1 MKIHDLIKFYFLY
14 FLVLVLLRSC
24 SMILEHILLVSA
36 YLFSIDIYDLIR
48 SPNMVRALI
57 CLELVL
63 NAVNKNYVTFSDFF
77 FYSLPIKRKYFF
89 NFCYSY
95 CSRWS
100 SYSWLSS
107 FWFIFLFILWCCNP
121 AWKIS
126 VGMVSTAG
134 DKR

>member
-1 MKIHDLIKFYFLY
+1 
-14 FLVLVLLRSC
+14 
-24 SMILEHILLVSA
+24 MILEHILLVSA

-77 FYSLPIKRKYFF
+77 FFYSLPIKRKYFF

-95 CSRWS
+95 CSR
-100 SYSWLSS
+100 
-107 FWFIFLFILWCCNP
+107 
-121 AWKIS
+121 
-126 VGMVSTAG
+126 
-134 DKR
+134 

>member
-1 MKIHDLIKFYFLY
+1 
-14 FLVLVLLRSC
+14 
-24 SMILEHILLVSA
+24 MILEHILLVSA

-95 CSRWS
+95 CSR
-100 SYSWLSS
+100 
-107 FWFIFLFILWCCNP
+107 
-121 AWKIS
+121 
-126 VGMVSTAG
+126 
-134 DKR
+134 